1 MDWDVGLRALSDYKK
16 KHGNTKVPEKTMLD
30 NGQGGQF
37 DLGKL
42 IFNDCQITSNTGTNV
57 SKQARSGL
65 LAVCFALLR
74 FTRPWC
80 CCLFVSLVVVDA
92 LTRVV
97 DRRFY
102 FFTFFVVVFF
112 FFSAKYTR

>member
-1 MDWDVGLRALSDYKK
+1 MTHQKPLFSSLVLSSQ
-16 KHGNTKVPEKTMLD
+16 
-30 NGQGGQF
+30 NGGGVYVSN
-37 DLGKL
+37 GATVT
-42 IFNDCQITSNTGTNV
+42 FNDCQITSNTAPSV

-80 CCLFVSLVVVDA
+80 CCLFVSSVVVDA

-97 DRRFY
+97 DRRF
-102 FFTFFVVVFF
+102 FF
-112 FFSAKYTR
+112 FFMYFLLRRLLLLLLGQIHKGVSE

>member
-1 MDWDVGLRALSDYKK
+1 M
-16 KHGNTKVPEKTMLD
+16 T
-30 NGQGGQF
+30 
-37 DLGKL
+37 
-42 IFNDCQITSNTGTNV
+42 FNDCQITSNTVDYV

-97 DRRFY
+97 DRRFF
-102 FFTFFVVVFF
+102 FFTFSFFVVFFF

>member
-1 MDWDVGLRALSDYKK
+1 MPSFSSLVLSS
-16 KHGNTKVPEKTMLD
+16 
-30 NGQGGQF
+30 QFGGGVYVF
-37 DLGKL
+37 GDGATVT
-42 IFNDCQITSNTGTNV
+42 FNDCQITSNTVTYV
-57 SKQARSGL
+57 SKQAQSGL

-97 DRRFY
+97 DRRF
-102 FFTFFVVVFF
+102 FF
-112 FFSAKYTR
+112 FMYFLFRLLLLLLGQIHKVSE

>member
-1 MDWDVGLRALSDYKK
+1 MTHQMPSFSSLVLSS
-16 KHGNTKVPEKTMLD
+16 
-30 NGQGGQF
+30 QGDGGGVF
-37 DLGKL
+37 MSTGARVT
-42 IFNDCQITSNTGTNV
+42 FNDCQITSNTADV

-97 DRRFY
+97 DRRF
-102 FFTFFVVVFF
+102 FF
-112 FFSAKYTR
+112 FMYFLLLLLLLLGQIHKVSE

>member
-1 MDWDVGLRALSDYKK
+1 MTHQMPSFSSLVLSSQY
-16 KHGNTKVPEKTMLD
+16 
-30 NGQGGQF
+30 GGGVYV
-37 DLGKL
+37 DGDGATVT
-42 IFNDCQITSNTGTNV
+42 FNDCQITSNTASV

-97 DRRFY
+97 DRRF
-102 FFTFFVVVFF
+102 FF
-112 FFSAKYTR
+112 FMYFLLLLLLLLGQLHKVSG

>member
-1 MDWDVGLRALSDYKK
+1 MGGGVYVS
-16 KHGNTKVPEKTMLD
+16 
-30 NGQGGQF
+30 NGATVT
-37 DLGKL
+37 
-42 IFNDCQITSNTGTNV
+42 FNNCQITSNTAYV

-80 CCLFVSLVVVDA
+80 CYLFVSLAGVDA

-97 DRRFY
+97 DRRFF
-102 FFTFFVVVFF
+102 FFTFFFVFFF

>member
-1 MDWDVGLRALSDYKK
+1 MTHHQMPSFSSLFLSSQ
-16 KHGNTKVPEKTMLD
+16 
-30 NGQGGQF
+30 NGGGVYVYEATVT
-37 DLGKL
+37 
-42 IFNDCQITSNTGTNV
+42 FNDCQITSNTAGLV

-97 DRRFY
+97 DRRF
-102 FFTFFVVVFF
+102 FF
-112 FFSAKYTR
+112 FMYFLLLLLLLLGQIHKVSE

>member
-1 MDWDVGLRALSDYKK
+1 MS
-16 KHGNTKVPEKTMLD
+16 
-30 NGQGGQF
+30 NGATVT
-37 DLGKL
+37 
-42 IFNDCQITSNTGTNV
+42 FNDCQITSNTAGSV

-97 DRRFY
+97 DRRF
-102 FFTFFVVVFF
+102 FF
-112 FFSAKYTR
+112 FMYFLRRLLVLLLGQIHKVSGWVSSWLSG

>member
-1 MDWDVGLRALSDYKK
+1 MPSFSSLVLSSQ
-16 KHGNTKVPEKTMLD
+16 
-30 NGQGGQF
+30 NGGGVF
-37 DLGKL
+37 VYGDGATVT
-42 IFNDCQITSNTGTNV
+42 FNDCQITSNTANV

-80 CCLFVSLVVVDA
+80 CCIFVSLVVVDA

-97 DRRFY
+97 DRRPPPLLLY
-102 FFTFFVVVFF
+102 FLLRLLLLLLGQIHKV
-112 FFSAKYTR
+112 SG

>member
-1 MDWDVGLRALSDYKK
+1 MVSGRA
-16 KHGNTKVPEKTMLD
+16 TVT
-30 NGQGGQF
+30 
-37 DLGKL
+37 
-42 IFNDCQITSNTGTNV
+42 FNDCQITSNTALV

-97 DRRFY
+97 DRRF
-102 FFTFFVVVFF
+102 FFTFFFVF

>member
-1 MDWDVGLRALSDYKK
+1 MTHQMPSFSSLVLSSQ
-16 KHGNTKVPEKTMLD
+16 L
-30 NGQGGQF
+30 GGGVF
-37 DLGKL
+37 VYGDGATVT
-42 IFNDCQITSNTGTNV
+42 FNDCQITSNTAEV

-97 DRRFY
+97 DRRF
-102 FFTFFVVVFF
+102 FF
-112 FFSAKYTR
+112 FMYFLRRLLLLLLGQITQGE

>member
-1 MDWDVGLRALSDYKK
+1 MTHQMPSFSSLVLSSQD
-16 KHGNTKVPEKTMLD
+16 
-30 NGQGGQF
+30 GG
-37 DLGKL
+37 GVYVSSGATVT
-42 IFNDCQITSNTGTNV
+42 FNDCQITLNTATSV

-92 LTRVV
+92 LARVV
-97 DRRFY
+97 DRRF
-102 FFTFFVVVFF
+102 FF
-112 FFSAKYTR
+112 FMYFLLLLLLLLGQIHKVSEWVGG

>member
-1 MDWDVGLRALSDYKK
+1 MTHQMPSFSSLVLSSQ
-16 KHGNTKVPEKTMLD
+16 E
-30 NGQGGQF
+30 GGGVYVYG
-37 DLGKL
+37 DGATVT
-42 IFNDCQITSNTGTNV
+42 FNDCQITSNTARDV

-92 LTRVV
+92 LTRVSG
-97 DRRFY
+97 R
-102 FFTFFVVVFF
+102 
-112 FFSAKYTR
+112 